1 TFESTEVKANG
12 DSADITGNLTLN
24 GVTKPVTIKAK
35 LIGQGDDP
43 WGGYRA
49 GFEGSATLK
58 LKDFGI
64 KMDLGPASQEV
75 ELLLSVE
82 GIRQ

>member
-1 TFESTEVKANG
+1 
-12 DSADITGNLTLN
+12 
-24 GVTKPVTIKAK
+24 VTIKAK
-35 LIGQGDDP
+35 LIGQGDDA

-49 GFEGSATLK
+49 GFVGSATLK

-64 KMDLGPASQEV
+64 KMDLGPASQDV